1 MPEARELRE
10 MFASAVKE
18 KRLPHAVLIEGE
30 KGTGRTELAVWLCQ
44 ALLCEKKDGFPCG
57 NCVLCKKIASGN
69 HPDVEVVRGGGG
81 ARSFHIE
88 EVRDIRESVWLSPS
102 EAEERIFVLLE
113 IGEMGVEAQNALLKT
128 LEEPPRHARFVMT
141 CENRF
146 ALCETIVSRSSVYT
160 LEAPAPAE
168 CEALLR
174 ERFPA
179 EKPEDLALAA
189 AVFGGNFGAASE
201 ALSTPDGM
209 LLPRL
214 AANTPSMLREG
225 NAYGL
230 LAELSA
236 SARTRE
242 TFDLYLRRLSEWV
255 GRAAVSG
262 AKGGRP
268 PVGQKVTPAEA
279 LRAEELISRAREDL
293 WQNCGVDLLQSW
305 FCAGMAQIFGGN
317 I

>member
-1 MPEARELRE
+1 MPGARELRE
-10 MFASAVKE
+10 IFASAVRE

-30 KGTGRTELAVWLCQ
+30 KGTGRTELALWLCQ

-57 NCVLCKKIASGN
+57 NCVPCKKIASGN
-69 HPDVEVVRGGGG
+69 HPDVEVIRGGGG

-88 EVRDIRESVWLSPS
+88 DVREIRESVWLSPS

-113 IGEMGVEAQNALLKT
+113 IGEMGTEAQNALLKT

-160 LEAPAPAE
+160 LDAPAPTE
-168 CEALLR
+168 CEALLK

-179 EKPEDLALAA
+179 EKPENLALAA
-189 AVFGGNFGAASE
+189 AVFGGNFGAAAE

-214 AANTPSMLREG
+214 AADTPAMLSAG

-230 LAELSA
+230 MAELSA

-255 GRAAVSG
+255 GRTAVSG
-262 AKGGRP
+262 AKGERP
-268 PVGQKVTPAEA
+268 AGQKVTPAQA
-279 LRAEELISRAREDL
+279 LKAEELISRAREDL
-293 WQNCGVDLLQSW
+293 WQNCGIDLLHSW

-317 I
+317 L

>member
-1 MPEARELRE
+1 MPEMRELRE
-10 MFASAVKE
+10 IFASAVKE

-30 KGTGRTELAVWLCQ
+30 KGTGRTELALWLCR
-44 ALLCEKKDGFPCG
+44 ALLCEKKEGTPCES
-57 NCVLCKKIASGN
+57 CAPCKKIASGN
-69 HPDVEVVRGGGG
+69 HPDVEIVRGGGG

-88 EVRDIRESVWLSPS
+88 EVRNIRESVWLSPS
-102 EAEERIFVLLE
+102 EAEERVYVLLE
-113 IGEMGVEAQNALLKT
+113 IGEMGIEAQNALLKT

-146 ALCETIVSRSSVYT
+146 ALAETIVSRSSVYT
-160 LEAPAPAE
+160 LDAPVPAE
-168 CEALLR
+168 CETLLR

-201 ALSTPDGM
+201 ALSTPEGM
-209 LLPRL
+209 ALPRL
-214 AANTPSMLREG
+214 AANTPGMLGGGEL
-225 NAYGL
+225 YGL
-230 LAELSA
+230 MSELSA
-236 SARTRE
+236 SAKTRE

-262 AKGGRP
+262 AEGGRLP
-268 PVGQKVTPAEA
+268 AGRKVTPAEA
-279 LRAEELISRAREDL
+279 LRARELISRAREDL
-293 WQNCGVDLLQSW
+293 WQNCGIDLLQSW
-305 FCAGMAQIFGGN
+305 FCAGMARIFGGN